1 MIFEFCESFVLTR
14 KLSQRKQGTLKP
26 PVRLSTL
33 IAMNIPLLPLRSR
46 LHLFPKT
53 AFWLKALCLIPLA
66 MPIVRVV
73 LSGFSWFGWLNFPF
87 SWLAAT
93 GIIVMLHILLPM
105 AIVAGIYWGV
115 RSIWSAKTT
124 FSQALWFACSTMLV
138 AVVSFCGTVAIAALA
153 ESTICRMPTATIL
166 VGGSCSN
173 HFANTDLTDVISSM
187 ETYDLRYYTWML
199 WLMLIAYCYQAEA
212 YFWERTLPIIDAFD
226 TYQQEDE
233 DMGDRFSHE
242 DVPSLDVMRPVTDGD
257 VLEGSPNL

>member
-1 MIFEFCESFVLTR
+1 MILSFMKALPSHS
-14 KLSQRKQGTLKP
+14 KFSQRKQGTLKS

-33 IAMNIPLLPLRSR
+33 TAMNIRLFPLRPR
-46 LHLFPKT
+46 FNLFPKP
-53 AFWLKALCLIPLA
+53 AFWLKALCLLPLA

-93 GIIVMLHILLPM
+93 GIVTMLHILLPM
-105 AIVAGIYWGV
+105 AIIAGLYWGV

-124 FSQALWFACSTMLV
+124 LSQALWFTCSTMLI
-138 AVVSFCGTVAIAALA
+138 AVLSFCGTIAIAAIA

-173 HFANTDLTDVISSM
+173 HFANTDLADLVSSM
-187 ETYDLRYYTWML
+187 ETYNLRYYTWGL

-212 YFWERTLPIIDAFD
+212 YFWEKTLPRIDAFD

-233 DMGDRFSHE
+233 MESIEHFTHDS
-242 DVPSLDVMRPVTDGD
+242 SLDVIRPIADGE
-257 VLEGSPNL
+257 VLDGSPNL